1 MTHGGPL
8 HPPDPIEARG
18 GIMKRFTVKRMVA
31 GVAGLALAAALLPAA
46 AAAQTTP
53 KVADQPAATL
63 LLPYFE
69 VDLANPAGPNTL
81 FSVNNA
87 SASAALAHVTIWSDV
102 HVPVFSFDVY
112 LTGYDVQTIDLR
124 AVINGQLPATADDL
138 RDPVDTI
145 SNQGILSQDITF
157 PNCAGVLPPAPPS
170 QAVIDHLRASLTG
183 QASAL
188 HGGQCSGLNRGDQIA
203 RGYVTVDSVGQ
214 CFVGD
219 PSSPAYFIA
228 GGLGVAD
235 NRNILWGDYLYTNHL
250 ANAGATDASPLVH
263 IRAGAA
269 GAFVPGDYTF
279 YGRLV
284 GWTAADDREPLN
296 TVFGA
301 RYVNTGTATTTLTVW
316 RDPKVKQVPFACGA
330 RPTWYPLAESD
341 VTFFNEAEGVEFPE
355 VPVAFPIPPAPVGPF
370 PAGTQRVAVGGA
382 ALPTAFTGG
391 WVFLNLNTV
400 VTGQVAGLTEP
411 TLSQAWVS
419 VHHRMNG
426 RYGAGWP
433 ALAFFSA
440 RATGGGASGP
450 ILVP

>member
-1 MTHGGPL
+1 MTGGGPL
-8 HPPDPIEARG
+8 HSPDPIEARG

-31 GVAGLALAAALLPAA
+31 GVAGLVLVALLPAA

-87 SASAALAHVTIWSDV
+87 SATAMLAHVTLWSDV

-124 AVINGQLPATADDL
+124 AVLNGQLPATASVGQ
-138 RDPVDTI
+138 DPADTI
-145 SNQGILSQDITF
+145 SNQGILSQDINF
-157 PNCAGVLPPAPPS
+157 APCAGILPPAPLS
-170 QAVIDHLRASLTG
+170 QAVIDHLKASLTG

-188 HGGQCSGLNRGDQIA
+188 SGGQCAGLNRGDQIA
-203 RGYVTVDSVGQ
+203 RGYVTVDTVNQ
-214 CFVGD
+214 CTTDD
-219 PSSPAYFIA
+219 PSTAGYFPV
-228 GGLGVAD
+228 VAT
-235 NRNILWGDYLYTNHL
+235 NQNALWGDYLYTNHL

-269 GAFVPGDYTF
+269 GEFVPGDYTF

-284 GWTAADDREPLN
+284 GWTAADNREPLN

-301 RYVNTGTATTTLTVW
+301 RYVNSGTATTTLTVW
-316 RDPKVKQVPFACGA
+316 RDPKVKQLPFACGA
-330 RPTWYPLAESD
+330 QPTWYPLAEAD
-341 VTFFNEAEGVEFPE
+341 VVFFNEAEGVEFPE
-355 VPVAFPIPPAPVGPF
+355 VPSVFPVPPPPVGPF
-370 PAGTQRVAVGGA
+370 PAGAQRVAVGSA

-391 WVFLNLNTV
+391 WVYLNLNTT
-400 VTGQVAGLTEP
+400 VTGQVAGLTEA

-433 ALAFFSA
+433 ALALLSA
-440 RATGGGASGP
+440 RATGGAASGP